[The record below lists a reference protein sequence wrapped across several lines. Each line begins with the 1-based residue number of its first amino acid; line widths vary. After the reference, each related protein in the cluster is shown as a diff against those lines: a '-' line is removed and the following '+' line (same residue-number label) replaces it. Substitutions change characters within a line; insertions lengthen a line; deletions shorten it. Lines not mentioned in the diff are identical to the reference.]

1 MKKINFLSKLRRE
14 GKLEIVEPSEE
25 MKKSYILKSESN
37 LTSAKIL
44 LNNNRLEESVSL
56 AYYSM
61 YHLLIALLF
70 KIGIKSENHSGS
82 INPVGVAV
90 GALSCQTQI
99 TPAGNCEI
107 KKAYWRII

>member
-44 LNNNRLEESVSL
+44 
-56 AYYSM
+56 
-61 YHLLIALLF
+61 
-70 KIGIKSENHSGS
+70 
-82 INPVGVAV
+82 
-90 GALSCQTQI
+90 
-99 TPAGNCEI
+99 
-107 KKAYWRII
+107 